1 MALPVNIN
9 ELLHGHTVEWERL
22 EFKGGWN
29 PEDVIHTMCAFANDI
44 HNWGGGYIIV
54 GIDEHKGQAVFPPR
68 GLEQNQLDPTQA
80 EITNL
85 AHRLLPNYFPVTKPY
100 VLEGKHILVLW
111 CPAGDNR
118 PYTAPTTLGERAQRQ
133 SYIRVNSQTIIA
145 RDDNLRRLQ
154 ELAARIPFDDR
165 INIRAT
171 IDELDLG
178 IIRAY
183 LQEIKSELF
192 TSSTSIPFEDL
203 CRTMLIAK
211 GPNEDLRPVNV
222 GLMFFSK
229 APEQFFP
236 RAWIELVWHRDGS
249 GKNYKEYYFKGP
261 LHNQLRDALSFLK
274 TNIIGEHVVKRPDK
288 AEADRF
294 YNYPYDAVEEALS
307 NAVYHKSYELY
318 SPIEVQVW
326 PDKIEILSH
335 PGPVPPVDANILST
349 HKRIVAREYR
359 NRRIGD
365 FLKELHLTEGRGTG
379 FPTIYRAMED
389 NGSADPFFDTDEQT
403 YFLVILPAHPLAG
416 DQASDQVSDQVS
428 DQASDQVSNQEK
440 ELILNTLDDIIAF
453 SNQESNQVSNQVS
466 VVVSDQ
472 VIQIVNDQLGGYVKD
487 VLSIVSTKPVSS
499 TDLLEKIGLSKQTK
513 NKKRYIDPL
522 LNIGWIAY
530 THPDNPKDRNQKYKI
545 TLSGKKL
552 LKLINKHER

>member
-1 MALPVNIN
+1 MALPININ

-29 PEDVIHTMCAFANDI
+29 PEDVIHSMCAFANDI

-54 GIDEHKGQAVFPPR
+54 GIDEHNGQPVFPPR
-68 GLEQNQLDPTQA
+68 GLEQNQLDPIQA

-85 AHRLLPNYFPVTKPY
+85 AHRLTPNYFPITKPY
-100 VLEGKHILVLW
+100 VLEGKLILVLW

-118 PYTAPTTLGERAQRQ
+118 PYTSPTTLGERAQRQ

-165 INIRAT
+165 INNRAT

-183 LQEIKSELF
+183 LQEIKSDLF

-211 GPNEDLRPVNV
+211 GPNEDFRPVNV

-261 LHNQLRDALSFLK
+261 LHTQLRDALSFLK
-274 TNIIGEHVVKRPDK
+274 THIIGEHVVKRQGK

-294 YNYPYDAVEEALS
+294 YNYPYDAIEEALS
-307 NAVYHKSYELY
+307 NAVYHKSYELH

-335 PGPVPPVDANILST
+335 PGPVPPVDANVLST

-379 FPTIYRAMED
+379 FPTIYRAMEN
-389 NGSADPFFDTDEQT
+389 NGSADPVFDTDEQT
-403 YFLVILPAHPLAG
+403 YVLVTLPVHPL
-416 DQASDQVSDQVS
+416 ASDQVSVEV
-428 DQASDQVSNQEK
+428 SDQVSNQEK
-440 ELILNTLDDIIAF
+440 KLIFSTLDDVIAF
-453 SNQESNQVSNQVS
+453 SNQASDQVS
-466 VVVSDQ
+466 VEVSDQ
-472 VIQIVNDQLGGYVKD
+472 VTHILNEQFGVHVED
-487 VLSIVSTKPVSS
+487 VLTMVEARAYSS
-499 TDLLEKIGLSKQTK
+499 TDILAKIGLTKHTK
-513 NKKRYIDPL
+513 NKRRYIDPL
-522 LNIGWIAY
+522 LDIGWIEY
-530 THPDNPKDRNQKYKI
+530 TIPENPKDRNQRYKLTASGRKILNLLHI
-545 TLSGKKL
+545 TD
-552 LKLINKHER
+552 